1 VSLLACYFKV
11 FTFATSCYIVG
22 LHKSY
27 LVLHGTRMKGTMS
40 YRRIGGIARTLR
52 GLFENMEPLSHDRT
66 MESSQVLAHI
76 AQVLGCDLLEARR
89 AFDSMRQCNSRVLVF
104 DRNQGQ
110 WHGAAWMP
118 SSETD
123 QSRMIARRLADS
135 GKAALKADTVAR
147 KTSKDLEKLE
157 DALYEELDGLRND
170 LDAVRKQLDGLVK
183 LEAALAEMQKTLSAL
198 ADKVKSI
205 DDDLTTVY
213 GRVGES
219 EAQIQHLSKGVSVPL
234 LDLYAAVEVPVSA
247 QSQ

>member
-1 VSLLACYFKV
+1 
-11 FTFATSCYIVG
+11 
-22 LHKSY
+22 
-27 LVLHGTRMKGTMS
+27 MS

-170 LDAVRKQLDGLVK
+170 LDAVR
-183 LEAALAEMQKTLSAL
+183 AAMAEMQKTLSAL

-205 DDDLTTVY
+205 DGDLTTVY

-219 EAQIQHLSKGVSVPL
+219 EAQIQHLSKACCVPL
-234 LDLYAAVEVPVSA
+234 LDLYAPVEIPASE
-247 QSQ
+247 QHP

>member
-1 VSLLACYFKV
+1 
-11 FTFATSCYIVG
+11 
-22 LHKSY
+22 
-27 LVLHGTRMKGTMS
+27 MS

-118 SSETD
+118 SNETD

-170 LDAVRKQLDGLVK
+170 LDAVR
-183 LEAALAEMQKTLSAL
+183 AAMAEMQKTLSAL

-205 DDDLTTVY
+205 DGDLTTVY

-234 LDLYAAVEVPVSA
+234 LDLYAAAEIPASETHP
-247 QSQ
+247 

>member
-1 VSLLACYFKV
+1 
-11 FTFATSCYIVG
+11 
-22 LHKSY
+22 
-27 LVLHGTRMKGTMS
+27 MS

-170 LDAVRKQLDGLVK
+170 LDAVR
-183 LEAALAEMQKTLSAL
+183 AAMAEMQKTLSAL

-205 DDDLTTVY
+205 DGDLTTVY

-219 EAQIQHLSKGVSVPL
+219 EAQIQHLSKACCVPL
-234 LDLYAAVEVPVSA
+234 LDLYAPVEIPASEPHP
-247 QSQ
+247 

>member
-1 VSLLACYFKV
+1 
-11 FTFATSCYIVG
+11 
-22 LHKSY
+22 
-27 LVLHGTRMKGTMS
+27 MS

-170 LDAVRKQLDGLVK
+170 LDAVR
-183 LEAALAEMQKTLSAL
+183 AAMSEMQKTLSAL

-205 DDDLTTVY
+205 DGDLTTVY

-219 EAQIQHLSKGVSVPL
+219 EAQIQHLSKACCVPL
-234 LDLYAAVEVPVSA
+234 LDLYAPVEIPASEPHP
-247 QSQ
+247 

>member
-1 VSLLACYFKV
+1 
-11 FTFATSCYIVG
+11 
-22 LHKSY
+22 
-27 LVLHGTRMKGTMS
+27 MS

-52 GLFENMEPLSHDRT
+52 GLFENMEPLSHDRA

-76 AQVLGCDLLEARR
+76 ARVLGCDLLEARR

-123 QSRMIARRLADS
+123 QSRMIARRLAES

-147 KTSKDLEKLE
+147 KTSKDLDKLE

-170 LDAVRKQLDGLVK
+170 LDAVRKQLDGL
-183 LEAALAEMQKTLSAL
+183 AEIQKTLSAL

-205 DDDLTTVY
+205 DGDLTTVY

-234 LDLYAAVEVPVSA
+234 LDLYADVVVPA
-247 QSQ
+247 LEQHQ